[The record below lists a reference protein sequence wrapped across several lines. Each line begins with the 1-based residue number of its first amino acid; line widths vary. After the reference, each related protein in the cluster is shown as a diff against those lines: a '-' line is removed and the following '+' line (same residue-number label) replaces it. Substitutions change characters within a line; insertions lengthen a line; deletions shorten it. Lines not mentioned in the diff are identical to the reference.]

1 MNSKRLQ
8 GYKRL
13 ALGWMRKDD
22 GSSATYANAIGEE
35 ILGLTVLDLLARLE
49 IAEAA
54 LQNAV
59 EIFKSEG
66 DMVTADA
73 FIADVEKINSEEPLS

>member
-59 EIFKSEG
+59 EILNPKATWLQP
-66 DMVTADA
+66 MH
-73 FIADVEKINSEEPLS
+73 LSRT